1 MYVFPNNKEE
11 NRVGI
16 SVSKKVG
23 NSVVRHRVKRIIRE
37 SYRLNCD
44 NVKNG
49 LDIVI
54 IARKEAKEKSY
65 QELEQ
70 SMLHLYRL
78 HRISTHIS
86 NKVRKES
93 WWRNFWLAEL
103 NFIADICQ
111 AWKGLHAADIILPVQ
126 NMRWKRWKNMVQE
139 REAGLL

>member
-1 MYVFPNNKEE
+1 MLKRNVLRKKTDFDSIYNRGKSVGDRFVVLFYKPNGLAY
-11 NRVGI
+11 NRTGFLA
-16 SVSKKVG
+16 SKKVG

-70 SMLHLYRL
+70 SMLHLYKL
-78 HRISTHIS
+78 HRISTHIN
-86 NKVRKES
+86 NKVKKES
-93 WWRNFWLAEL
+93 
-103 NFIADICQ
+103 
-111 AWKGLHAADIILPVQ
+111 
-126 NMRWKRWKNMVQE
+126 
-139 REAGLL
+139 

>member
-1 MYVFPNNKEE
+1 MGKLISLKNREFQTVYESGVSFANRNLVMYVLPNELTD
-11 NRVGI
+11 NRIGI

-37 SYRLNCD
+37 SYRLNRD

-70 SMLHLYRL
+70 SMMHLYRL
-78 HRISTHIS
+78 HRTSTHIS

-93 WWRNFWLAEL
+93 
-103 NFIADICQ
+103 
-111 AWKGLHAADIILPVQ
+111 
-126 NMRWKRWKNMVQE
+126 
-139 REAGLL
+139 

>member
-1 MYVFPNNKEE
+1 MGKVISLNNREFQTVYESGVSFANRNLVMYVYPNNKEE
-11 NRVGI
+11 NRIGI

-70 SMLHLYRL
+70 SMLHLYKL

-93 WWRNFWLAEL
+93 
-103 NFIADICQ
+103 
-111 AWKGLHAADIILPVQ
+111 
-126 NMRWKRWKNMVQE
+126 
-139 REAGLL
+139 

>member
-1 MYVFPNNKEE
+1 VAFCFRKGCANMGKLISLKNREFQTVYESGVSFANRNLVMYVLPNELTD
-11 NRVGI
+11 NRIGI

-37 SYRLNCD
+37 SYRLNRD

-70 SMLHLYRL
+70 SMMHLYRL

-86 NKVRKES
+86 NKVKTES
-93 WWRNFWLAEL
+93 
-103 NFIADICQ
+103 
-111 AWKGLHAADIILPVQ
+111 
-126 NMRWKRWKNMVQE
+126 
-139 REAGLL
+139 

>member
-1 MYVFPNNKEE
+1 MGKLISLKNREFQTVYESGVSFANRNLVMYVLPNELTD
-11 NRVGI
+11 NRIGI

-37 SYRLNCD
+37 SYRLNRD

-70 SMLHLYRL
+70 SMMHLYRL

-86 NKVRKES
+86 YKVKTES
-93 WWRNFWLAEL
+93 
-103 NFIADICQ
+103 
-111 AWKGLHAADIILPVQ
+111 
-126 NMRWKRWKNMVQE
+126 
-139 REAGLL
+139 

>member
-1 MYVFPNNKEE
+1 MGKVISLKNREFQTVYESGVSFANRNLGMYVLPNNKEE
-11 NRVGI
+11 NRIGI

-93 WWRNFWLAEL
+93 
-103 NFIADICQ
+103 
-111 AWKGLHAADIILPVQ
+111 
-126 NMRWKRWKNMVQE
+126 
-139 REAGLL
+139 

>member
-1 MYVFPNNKEE
+1 MAFCFLKRYANMGKVISLNNREFQTVYGCGVSFANRNLVMYIYPNNKEE
-11 NRVGI
+11 NRIGI

-70 SMLHLYRL
+70 SMLHLYRI
-78 HRISTHIS
+78 HRISTHN
-86 NKVRKES
+86 NKVNKES
-93 WWRNFWLAEL
+93 
-103 NFIADICQ
+103 
-111 AWKGLHAADIILPVQ
+111 
-126 NMRWKRWKNMVQE
+126 
-139 REAGLL
+139 

>member
-1 MYVFPNNKEE
+1 MGKVISLKNREFQTVYESGVSFANRNLVMYVFPNNKEE
-11 NRVGI
+11 NRIGI

-93 WWRNFWLAEL
+93 
-103 NFIADICQ
+103 
-111 AWKGLHAADIILPVQ
+111 
-126 NMRWKRWKNMVQE
+126 
-139 REAGLL
+139 

>member
-1 MYVFPNNKEE
+1 MAFCFLKRYANMGKVISLKNREFQTVYENGVSFANRNLVMYVLPNELSD
-11 NRVGI
+11 NRIGI

-70 SMLHLYRL
+70 SMMHLYRL
-78 HRISTHIS
+78 HRISTHIV
-86 NKVRKES
+86 NKVKNES
-93 WWRNFWLAEL
+93 
-103 NFIADICQ
+103 
-111 AWKGLHAADIILPVQ
+111 
-126 NMRWKRWKNMVQE
+126 
-139 REAGLL
+139 

>member
-1 MYVFPNNKEE
+1 VAFCFRKGCANMVKLISLKNREFQTVYESGVSFANRNLVMYVLPNELTD
-11 NRVGI
+11 NRIGI

-37 SYRLNCD
+37 SYRLNRD

-70 SMLHLYRL
+70 SMMHLYRL

-86 NKVRKES
+86 NKVKT
-93 WWRNFWLAEL
+93 EL
-103 NFIADICQ
+103 
-111 AWKGLHAADIILPVQ
+111 
-126 NMRWKRWKNMVQE
+126 
-139 REAGLL
+139 

>member
-1 MYVFPNNKEE
+1 MGKLISLKNREFQTVYESGISFANRNLVMYVLPNDLSD
-11 NRVGI
+11 NRIGI

-37 SYRLNCD
+37 SYRLNRD

-49 LDIVI
+49 LDIVV

-70 SMLHLYRL
+70 SMMHLYRL

-86 NKVRKES
+86 NKVKTES
-93 WWRNFWLAEL
+93 
-103 NFIADICQ
+103 
-111 AWKGLHAADIILPVQ
+111 
-126 NMRWKRWKNMVQE
+126 
-139 REAGLL
+139 

>member
-1 MYVFPNNKEE
+1 MGKVISLKNREFQTVYENGVSFANRNLVMYVLPNELSD
-11 NRVGI
+11 NRIGI

-70 SMLHLYRL
+70 SMMHLYRL

-86 NKVRKES
+86 NKVKTES
-93 WWRNFWLAEL
+93 
-103 NFIADICQ
+103 
-111 AWKGLHAADIILPVQ
+111 
-126 NMRWKRWKNMVQE
+126 
-139 REAGLL
+139 